1 VDLAIGP
8 YLAAVLLLAYAGI
21 EKLVRPGATRDAM
34 HALHL
39 PHRPIAVRAVGGLE
53 LAIAVVG
60 LAAGTAGAI
69 AVTFMYAALAVVALV
84 LWRAAPA
91 TPCGCLGASPT
102 PASGVHVFVNGA
114 AAIVAL
120 LAASAPHPFTVL
132 AEQPLAG
139 VPFVVLAICVAGL
152 AALIIDAWPR
162 LRTTIR
168 DGSS

>member
-1 VDLAIGP
+1 
-8 YLAAVLLLAYAGI
+8 
-21 EKLVRPGATRDAM
+21 
-34 HALHL
+34 
-39 PHRPIAVRAVGGLE
+39 
-53 LAIAVVG
+53 
-60 LAAGTAGAI
+60 
-69 AVTFMYAALAVVALV
+69 LV

-102 PASGVHVFVNGA
+102 PASALHVFVNGT

-120 LAASAPHPFTVL
+120 LAASARHPFTVL

>member
-1 VDLAIGP
+1 MDLAIGP

-21 EKLVRPGATRDAM
+21 EKLVRPGATREAM

-39 PHRPIAVRAVGGLE
+39 PHRPIAVRTVGGLE

-84 LWRAAPA
+84 LWRAAP
-91 TPCGCLGASPT
+91 T
-102 PASGVHVFVNGA
+102 PASGLHVFVNGA

-120 LAASAPHPFTVL
+120 LAASARHPFTVL